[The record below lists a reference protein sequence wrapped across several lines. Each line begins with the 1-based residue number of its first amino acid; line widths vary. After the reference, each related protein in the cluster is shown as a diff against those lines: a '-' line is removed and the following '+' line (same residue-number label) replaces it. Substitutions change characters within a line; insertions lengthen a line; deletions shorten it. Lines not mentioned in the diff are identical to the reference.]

1 MQAGGV
7 ITISAPDLC
16 SAISPVRKA
25 EIIDLDVGALNL
37 SDLWLW
43 CHLVV
48 ANIITIVWVH
58 TVSRHHCTVRSTCR
72 RRRPAV
78 LELWNAVCIHAHVP
92 LPSQGFKN
100 CTLDYSRVHGIF
112 CKLGYDSL
120 TRRHFCVSTCP
131 WTFKKLFKN
140 PKCHRDANQPPL
152 FLAFSPL
159 RCQRRAYKFTCTI
172 HSWTS

>member
-48 ANIITIVWVH
+48 AIVVTLVWVH

-78 LELWNAVCIHAHVP
+78 LELWNAVCVHAHVP

-100 CTLDYSRVHGIF
+100 CTLDYSRVHCIF

-120 TRRHFCVSTCP
+120 TRRNFCLSTCP
-131 WTFKKLFKN
+131 LVFKKLLKN
-140 PKCHRDANQPPL
+140 LKCHRDANQPPL

-159 RCQRRAYKFTCTI
+159 RCQRTR
-172 HSWTS
+172 